1 VSENE
6 PSAEQARRSVTV
18 LFIVGDRGG
27 SQLNQIQTPNEYHA
41 IQDALLGSKHRDAI
55 ALCSPIMAAT
65 RDRLAMAYRQR
76 PDVIHFAG
84 HGNDRALAII
94 EDLGQL
100 ASTVPLDASEFGRI
114 LQNMQSPILLCVLNA
129 CYSANLANALA
140 AGGEVQNAIGW
151 EGRVSD
157 SVAIAFSRALY
168 GALGDGRTVPDA
180 VAVAAAASGA
190 GDAPKLVT
198 GPSATAESLV
208 GEDDQ

>member
-1 VSENE
+1 
-6 PSAEQARRSVTV
+6 VTV
-18 LFIVGDRGG
+18 LFIAGDRGG
-27 SQLNQIQTPNEYHA
+27 TQLNQIQTPSEYHA

-55 ALCSPIMAAT
+55 ALCSPILVAT

-94 EDLGQL
+94 EDRGLL
-100 ASTVPLDASEFGRI
+100 ASTVALDASEFGRI
-114 LQNMQSPILLCVLNA
+114 LQNMQNPILLCVLNA
-129 CYSANLANALA
+129 CDSMTLANSLI
-140 AGGEVQNAIGW
+140 AGGKVQNAVGW

-168 GALGDGRTVPDA
+168 GALGDGRSVTDA

-198 GPSATAESLV
+198 GPNSTAEPLV
-208 GEDDQ
+208 GENE